1 MCKNT
6 VHTDLY
12 LTEELMDNGNGGQS
26 PWGDDKFDLK
36 DKLPKM
42 NFNAPG
48 AGLMSI
54 VVIVAWLAS
63 GFFIVAPSE
72 EAVVK
77 RFGSV
82 VKVVGAGPNYHLPF
96 PIDTVDKAEVTKVH
110 RLEVGFR
117 TTRGGT
123 KNLPQESLMLTGDEN
138 IVSIDLSV
146 QYKIADI
153 TKYLYNVH
161 DVEGTIMDVAESAI
175 REVAGREILTIGKN
189 RIQTETQKEIQ
200 AILNKY
206 DAGIKITAVQLQDVE
221 PPQEVVNAF
230 KDVAS
235 AREDK
240 NRYINEAEAYQNEVI
255 PRARAEAE
263 TMLQQA
269 EGYQQNKV
277 ARALG
282 ETDRFESVLKS
293 YRAAPNVTK
302 KRLYLE
308 TMENILSKGDL
319 KIFDSNIKEV
329 TPIMGLDK
337 AISGGAK

>member
-1 MCKNT
+1 
-6 VHTDLY
+6 
-12 LTEELMDNGNGGQS
+12 MDNNNG
-26 PWGDDKFDLK
+26 PNAWGDEKFDLK

-42 NFNAPG
+42 NFKGPG
-48 AGLMSI
+48 PGIFALVI
-54 VVIVAWLAS
+54 IVAWLAS
-63 GFFIVAPSE
+63 GFFIVKPTE
-72 EAVVK
+72 QAVVK
-77 RFGSV
+77 RFGNV
-82 VKVVGAGPNYHLPF
+82 IKVVGAGPNYHLPF

-110 RLEVGFR
+110 RLEIGFR
-117 TTRGGT
+117 TTKAGVKT
-123 KNLPQESLMLTGDEN
+123 LPQESLMLTGDEN

-146 QYKIADI
+146 QYKIDDI
-153 TKYLYNVH
+153 TSYLYNVH

-175 REVAGREILTIGKN
+175 REVAGREKIDDILTVGKQ
-189 RIQTETQKEIQ
+189 RIQMETQNEIQ
-200 AILNKY
+200 DILNAY
-206 DAGIKITAVQLQDVE
+206 GAGIRITAVQLQDVE

-240 NRYINEAEAYQNEVI
+240 NRFINEAEAYQNEII

-269 EGYQQNKV
+269 EAYEQEKV
-277 ARALG
+277 AHALG
-282 ETDRFESVLKS
+282 ETSRFENVLKS
-293 YRAAPNVTK
+293 YKAAPNVTK

-308 TMENILSKGDL
+308 TMENILKNNNK

-337 AISGGAK
+337 ALSGGAK

>member
-1 MCKNT
+1 MN
-6 VHTDLY
+6 
-12 LTEELMDNGNGGQS
+12 NGNGGQS

-48 AGLMSI
+48 ASVITI

-63 GFFIVAPSE
+63 GFFIVKPSE
-72 EAVVK
+72 QAVVK
-77 RFGSV
+77 RFGTV
-82 VKVVGAGPNYHLPF
+82 VKVVGSGPSYHLPY
-96 PIDTVDKAEVTKVH
+96 PIDSVDKAEVTKVH

-117 TTRGGT
+117 TTRSGT
-123 KNLPQESLMLTGDEN
+123 KSLPQESLMLTGDEN
-138 IVSIDLSV
+138 IVSINLSV
-146 QYKIADI
+146 QYKITDI

-161 DVEGTIMDVAESAI
+161 DVEDAILDITESAI
-175 REVAGREILTIGKN
+175 REVAGREKIDDILTSGKN

-206 DAGIKITAVQLQDVE
+206 EAGIQITAVQLQDVE

-255 PRARAEAE
+255 PRARAEAA

-269 EGYQQNKV
+269 EGYQQEKV
-277 ARALG
+277 ARAEG
-282 ETDRFESVLKS
+282 ETNRFESVLKS
-293 YRAAPNVTK
+293 YRAAPAVTK

-308 TMENILSKGDL
+308 TMEKVLAKSDK
-319 KIFDSNIKEV
+319 KIFDSNIKEI
-329 TPIMGLDK
+329 TPILGLDK
-337 AISGGAK
+337 AMSGGAK

>member
-1 MCKNT
+1 MN
-6 VHTDLY
+6 
-12 LTEELMDNGNGGQS
+12 NGNGGS

-36 DKLPKM
+36 DKLPK
-42 NFNAPG
+42 FNANFKGPG
-48 AGLMSI
+48 AGLI
-54 VVIVAWLAS
+54 TLVVIIVWLAS

-72 EAVVK
+72 QAVVK
-77 RFGSV
+77 RFGKII
-82 VKVVGAGPNYHLPF
+82 KVVGAGPNYHLPY
-96 PIDTVDKAEVTKVH
+96 PIDSVDKAEVTNVH
-110 RLEVGFR
+110 RLEIGFR
-117 TTRGGT
+117 TTRSGV
-123 KNLPQESLMLTGDEN
+123 KSLPQESLMLTGDEN

-153 TKYLYNVH
+153 TEYLYNVH
-161 DVEGTIMDVAESAI
+161 DVEGTILDVAESAI
-175 REVAGREILTIGKN
+175 REVAGREKIDDILTIGKN
-189 RIQTETQKEIQ
+189 RIQIETQKEIQ
-200 AILNKY
+200 NILNKY
-206 DAGIKITAVQLQDVE
+206 GAGIRITAVQLQDVE

-269 EGYQQNKV
+269 EGYQQEKV

-282 ETDRFESVLKS
+282 ETSRFEAVLKS
-293 YRAAPNVTK
+293 YKAAPEVTK

-308 TMENILSKGDL
+308 TMESILSKGDK
-319 KIFDSNIKEV
+319 KIFDSNIKEI
-329 TPIMGLDK
+329 TPIMGLDR
-337 AISGGAK
+337 AITGGAK